1 VLSKVME
8 SELAPRSTSPSW
20 RAWLLIALVVL
31 SPFLIIGLAVAG
43 MALASDPMAG
53 T

>member
-1 VLSKVME
+1 ME
-8 SELAPRSTSPSW
+8 SEAAARSTSPSW
-20 RAWLLIALVVL
+20 RAWLLIVLVAL
-31 SPFLIIGLAVAG
+31 SPFLLIGLAIAG